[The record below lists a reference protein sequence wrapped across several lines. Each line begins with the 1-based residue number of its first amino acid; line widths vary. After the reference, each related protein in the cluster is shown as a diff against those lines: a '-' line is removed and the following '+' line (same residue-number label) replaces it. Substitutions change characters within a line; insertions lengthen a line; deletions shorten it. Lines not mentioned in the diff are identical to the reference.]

1 MVNTENRIQFNF
13 SYYALKL
20 LGKNLYSNSWSA
32 ISELV
37 ANGLDAQATSVKLF
51 INMID
56 KEHSTIEILDNG
68 LGMSYDD
75 LANKYVFMGKNKRDN
90 LPEEL
95 KNSVM
100 GRKGIGKLAALFL
113 SKKYFIITKTIESGE
128 TSWYLDS
135 KNADDS
141 SIPTLERCAIEDANI
156 ETADI
161 WNTYKS
167 GTLIKLTDVDL
178 TGIGYYKLEG
188 LKARLANFF
197 LTDSLES
204 SIEICVLNEKT
215 DSIHFETVQKSI
227 AFKNMYLFFSDNDCD
242 LINKTSKTVFV
253 GKTKYPEL
261 AKKHR
266 NVKILTEEEF
276 PKIKG
281 ESFFTTK
288 DGNTRIK
295 VPYELTGWIGL
306 HTSIDNKSAHLND
319 KRYLKNDVFNPNNL
333 RLYVRKKLAV
343 ENFLDILKNTQAFSN
358 YIEGEISF
366 DILDDD
372 RFEDIATTNRQ
383 SLVTDDERVKLLIE
397 ILNPI
402 VGKMIRERVKLG
414 QEVKQ
419 EEEAIESEI
428 ERQREEQ
435 ERLQEEA
442 RLEAERQAAK
452 EKKAKE
458 EAEQEKAE
466 EKARRQK
473 AEEDAKNAKEA
484 QEAAENANKKAQKT
498 IEQINSEN
506 VFLRKTTNAD
516 TDALLTTFHSV
527 LNDSE
532 SINEVINLYT
542 PPTLSNINDLVDGVK
557 EANQKIYTI
566 AKMATLKNFSDKTEP
581 INGDFITFLKFYL
594 KEISSY
600 KFNKKISFIDN
611 LDETYKLNKEFIPI
625 EIILMMDNIV
635 SNSKKA
641 KATTLELK
649 TLKKGNNIII
659 EIIDSGNGLMPEADE
674 NLLFEKGKSYT
685 NGSGLGLYQ
694 VKKAIEKIGGSIQY
708 KRTEKGFCLEVLFK
722 CN

>member
-1 MVNTENRIQFNF
+1 MTNTENSIQFNF

-20 LGKNLYSNSWSA
+20 LGKNLYSNPWSA

-51 INMID
+51 INMSQ

-68 LGMSYDD
+68 SGMSYED
-75 LANKYVFMGKNKRDN
+75 LANKYVFMGKNKRDD
-90 LPEEL
+90 LPNEL
-95 KNSVM
+95 KNTVM

-113 SKKYFIITKTIESGE
+113 SKKYYIITKTNNKEES
-128 TSWYLDS
+128 SWYLDS

-141 SIPTLERCAIEDANI
+141 SIPTLEKCSTNDANI
-156 ETADI
+156 ETIDI
-161 WNTYKS
+161 WSTYKS

-197 LTDSLES
+197 LTDSLRS
-204 SIEICVLNEKT
+204 SIEICVLNNET
-215 DSIHFETVQKSI
+215 DKIHFEPVKKDI
-227 AFKNMYLFFSDNDCD
+227 AFKNMYLLFADNNSSA
-242 LINKTSKTVFV
+242 IEEIGKTVVV
-253 GKTKYPEL
+253 GNAKYPEVSD
-261 AKKHR
+261 KPRK
-266 NVKILTEEEF
+266 VKLLTEKEF
-276 PKIKG
+276 PNIKG
-281 ESFFTTK
+281 KKALIIKNGTTA
-288 DGNTRIK
+288 NIE
-295 VPYELTGWIGL
+295 YEMTGWIGM
-306 HTSIDNKSAHLND
+306 HTSIKEIHANLND
-319 KRYLKNDVFNPNNL
+319 KRYLKNEVFNPNQL

-402 VGKMIRERVKLG
+402 IGKMIRERVKLG

-419 EEEAIESEI
+419 EEDAIEAEI
-428 ERQREEQ
+428 DRQREEK
-435 ERLQEEA
+435 ER
-442 RLEAERQAAK
+442 
-452 EKKAKE
+452 
-458 EAEQEKAE
+458 EQEKARQKAE
-466 EKARRQK
+466 KEAKEERKEKEKEKARRQK
-473 AEEDAKNAKEA
+473 AE
-484 QEAAENANKKAQKT
+484 KT
-498 IEQINSEN
+498 LEQTNSEN
-506 VFLRKTTNAD
+506 VFLRKTTNVD
-516 TDALLTTFHSV
+516 IDALLTTFHSV

-532 SINEVINLYT
+532 AITEVINLYT

-566 AKMATLKNFSDKTEP
+566 SKMATLKNFSDKKEP

-594 KEISSY
+594 KELSSY
-600 KFNKKISFIDN
+600 KYNKNIQFIDN
-611 LDETYKLNKEFIPI
+611 LDDKYKLNKEFIPI

-641 KATTLELK
+641 KAKSLELK
-649 TLKKGNNIII
+649 TMKKENFIFINIQ
-659 EIIDSGNGLMPEADE
+659 DNGKGLNPDADE
-674 NLLFEKGKSYT
+674 TLLFEKGKSYT

-694 VKKAIEKIGGSIQY
+694 VRNAIEKLGGNVKY
-708 KRTEKGFCLEVLFK
+708 KKTDVGFCLEVMFK

>member
-1 MVNTENRIQFNF
+1 MANTENSIEFNF

-37 ANGLDAQATSVKLF
+37 ANGLDAQASSVKLF
-51 INMID
+51 INMSD

-68 LGMSYDD
+68 SGMSYDD
-75 LANKYVFMGKNKRDN
+75 LANKYVFMGKNKRDD
-90 LPEEL
+90 LPDDL

-113 SKKYFIITKTIESGE
+113 SKKYFIITKTTENDE

-141 SIPTLERCAIEDANI
+141 SIPRLERCIVEDANI
-156 ETADI
+156 ETLDI
-161 WNTYKS
+161 WNAYKS

-178 TGIGYYKLEG
+178 TGIGYSKLEG

-197 LTDSLES
+197 LTDSLRS
-204 SIEICVLNEKT
+204 SIEICVFNNQT
-215 DSIHFETVQKSI
+215 DKIHFEPVKKDI
-227 AFKNMYLFFSDNDCD
+227 AFKNMYLLFADNNSSA
-242 LINKTSKTVFV
+242 IKEIGKTVVV
-253 GKTKYPEL
+253 GN
-261 AKKHR
+261 AKFSEVSDKPR
-266 NVKILTEEEF
+266 EVKLLTEKEF
-276 PKIKG
+276 PNIKG
-281 ESFFTTK
+281 KKALILKNGSVMDIE
-288 DGNTRIK
+288 
-295 VPYELTGWIGL
+295 YEMTGWIGV
-306 HTSIDNKSAHLND
+306 HTSIKNIHAKLND
-319 KRYLKNDVFNPNNL
+319 KRYLKNEVFNPNQL

-383 SLVTDDERVKLLIE
+383 SLVTDDERVKLLID
-397 ILNPI
+397 ILKPI
-402 VGKMIRERVKLG
+402 INKMISERVKLG
-414 QEVKQ
+414 QEVKK
-419 EEEAIESEI
+419 EDDAIDAEI
-428 ERQREEQ
+428 KRK
-435 ERLQEEA
+435 QEEA
-442 RLEAERQAAK
+442 KR
-452 EKKAKE
+452 
-458 EAEQEKAE
+458 KAE
-466 EKARRQK
+466 EKAEQEKQAKEK
-473 AEEDAKNAKEA
+473 AEKEKKI
-484 QEAAENANKKAQKT
+484 EEEKRKELEIKHKKAQKT
-498 IEQINSEN
+498 LEQINSEN
-506 VFLRKTTNAD
+506 IFLRKTTNAD
-516 TDALLTTFHSV
+516 MDALLTTFHSV

-532 SINEVINLYT
+532 AISEVINYYT
-542 PPTLSNINDLVDGVK
+542 PPTLSNINDLIDGVK

-566 AKMATLKNFSDKTEP
+566 SKMATLKNFSDKTEP

-611 LDETYKLNKEFIPI
+611 LDETYKLSKEFIPI

-641 KATTLELK
+641 RAKTLELK
-649 TLKKGNNIII
+649 TIKKGNNILI
-659 EIIDSGNGLMPEADE
+659 EICDSGDGLSPDADV

-694 VKKAIEKIGGSIQY
+694 VKKAIEKIGGEIRY
-708 KRTEKGFCLEVLFK
+708 KKTEIGFCLEVLFK

>member
-1 MVNTENRIQFNF
+1 MPNTQNSIQFNF

-20 LGKNLYSNSWSA
+20 LGKNLYSNPWSA

-37 ANGLDAQATSVKLF
+37 ANGLDAQATSIKLF
-51 INMID
+51 INMVD

-68 LGMSYDD
+68 SGMSYDD

-90 LPEEL
+90 LPDEL

-113 SKKYFIITKTIESGE
+113 SKKYFIITKTAENSE

-141 SIPTLERCAIEDANI
+141 SIPTLERCKIEDANI
-156 ETADI
+156 ETIDI
-161 WNTYKS
+161 WNMYKS

-197 LTDSLES
+197 LTDSLRG
-204 SIEICVLNEKT
+204 SIEVCVLTTNA
-215 DSIHFETVQKSI
+215 DRIHFEPVKKEI
-227 AFKNMYLFFSDNDCD
+227 AFKNMYLLFSDNES
-242 LINKTSKTVFV
+242 NASKQIGNTVVV
-253 GKTKYPEL
+253 GKTPYPEV
-261 AKKHR
+261 AEKPRK
-266 NVKILTEEEF
+266 VKLLTESEF
-276 PKIKG
+276 PNIKG
-281 ESFFTTK
+281 ERILTLK
-288 DGNTRIK
+288 DGITQANIK
-295 VPYELTGWIGL
+295 YEMKGWIGL
-306 HTSIDNKSAHLND
+306 HTSIENKYANLND
-319 KRYLKNDVFNPNNL
+319 DRYLKNEVFNPNQL

-414 QEVKQ
+414 QEVKE
-419 EEEAIESEI
+419 EEEAIQEEI
-428 ERQREEQ
+428 DRQRKEQ

-442 RLEAERQAAK
+442 RLEAIQEAEEAK
-452 EKKAKE
+452 EAREKAEKGKKE
-458 EAEQEKAE
+458 AE
-466 EKARRQK
+466 EKAKR
-473 AEEDAKNAKEA
+473 AKEA
-484 QEAAENANKKAQKT
+484 QEIAEKANIKARKT

-506 VFLRKTTNAD
+506 VFLRKTTNVD
-516 TDALLTTFHSV
+516 IDALLTTFHSV

-532 SINEVINLYT
+532 AITEIINLYT
-542 PPTLSNINDLVDGVK
+542 PPTLSNINDLVDGIK

-566 AKMATLKNFSDKTEP
+566 SKMATLKNFSDKKEA

-594 KEISSY
+594 KELGSY
-600 KFNKKISFIDN
+600 KYNKNIKFIDK
-611 LDETYKLNKEFIPI
+611 LDDKYKLNKEFIPI

-641 KATTLELK
+641 KAKSLELK
-649 TLKKGNNIII
+649 TTQKGNTIF
-659 EIIDSGNGLMPEADE
+659 IDIQDTGKGLNPEADE
-674 NLLFEKGKSYT
+674 TLLFEKGKSYT

-694 VKKAIEKIGGSIQY
+694 VKKVIEKLGGNVEY
-708 KRTEKGFCLEVLFK
+708 KKTDIGFCLEVVFK

>member
-1 MVNTENRIQFNF
+1 MQNTENSIQFNF

-20 LGKNLYSNSWSA
+20 LGKNLYSNPWSA

-51 INMID
+51 INMSQ

-68 LGMSYDD
+68 SGMSYED
-75 LANKYVFMGKNKRDN
+75 LANKYVFMGKNKRDD
-90 LPEEL
+90 LPNEL
-95 KNSVM
+95 KNTVM

-113 SKKYFIITKTIESGE
+113 SKKYYIITKTNNKEES
-128 TSWYLDS
+128 SWYLDS

-141 SIPTLERCAIEDANI
+141 SIPTLEKCSTNDANI
-156 ETADI
+156 ETIDV
-161 WNTYKS
+161 WSTYKS

-197 LTDSLES
+197 LTDSLRS
-204 SIEICVLNEKT
+204 SIEICVLNNET
-215 DSIHFETVQKSI
+215 DKIHFEPVKKDI
-227 AFKNMYLFFSDNDCD
+227 AFKNMYMLFSDDKSD
-242 LINKTSKTVFV
+242 VKKQIASTVVV
-253 GKTKYPEL
+253 GKTSYPEV
-261 AKKHR
+261 AEKKR
-266 NVKILTEEEF
+266 KVKVLTEIEF
-276 PKIKG
+276 PNIKG
-281 ESFFTTK
+281 EKELTLK
-288 DGNTRIK
+288 DGITKANVK
-295 VPYELTGWIGL
+295 YEMNGWIGI
-306 HTSIDNKSAHLND
+306 HTSIENKYANLND
-319 KRYLKNDVFNPNNL
+319 ERYLKNEVFNPNQL

-402 VGKMIRERVKLG
+402 IGKMIRERVRLG
-414 QEVKQ
+414 QEVKK
-419 EEEAIESEI
+419 EEDAIEAEI
-428 ERQREEQ
+428 ERQREEK
-435 ERLQEEA
+435 EREQEEA
-442 RLEAERQAAK
+442 RQKAEK
-452 EKKAKE
+452 EAKE
-458 EAEQEKAE
+458 ERKEK
-466 EKARRQK
+466 EKEKERRQK
-473 AEEDAKNAKEA
+473 AE
-484 QEAAENANKKAQKT
+484 KT
-498 IEQINSEN
+498 LEQTNSEN
-506 VFLRKTTNAD
+506 VFLRKTTNVD
-516 TDALLTTFHSV
+516 IDALLTTFHSV

-532 SINEVINLYT
+532 AITEVINLYT

-566 AKMATLKNFSDKTEP
+566 SKMATLKNFSDKKEP

-594 KEISSY
+594 KELSSY
-600 KFNKKISFIDN
+600 KYNKNVQFIDN
-611 LDETYKLNKEFIPI
+611 LDDKYKLNKEFIPI

-641 KATTLELK
+641 KAKAIELK
-649 TLKKGNNIII
+649 TIKKGNSIFINIQ
-659 EIIDSGNGLMPEADE
+659 DNGKGLNPEA
-674 NLLFEKGKSYT
+674 NKTLIFEKGKSYT

-694 VKKAIEKIGGSIQY
+694 VKNAIKKLGGNVEY
-708 KRTEKGFCLEVLFK
+708 KETEIGFCLEVIFI

>member
-1 MVNTENRIQFNF
+1 MANTEHSIEFNF

-68 LGMSYDD
+68 SGMNYDD
-75 LANKYVFMGKNKRDN
+75 LANKYVFMGKNKRDD
-90 LPEEL
+90 LPDDL

-113 SKKYFIITKTIESGE
+113 SKKYFIITKTTENDE

-141 SIPTLERCAIEDANI
+141 SIPRLERCIVEDANI
-156 ETADI
+156 ETLDI
-161 WNTYKS
+161 WNAYKS

-178 TGIGYYKLEG
+178 TGIGYSKLEG

-197 LTDSLES
+197 LTDSLRS
-204 SIEICVLNEKT
+204 SIEICVFNNQT
-215 DSIHFETVQKSI
+215 DKIHFEPVKKDI
-227 AFKNMYLFFSDNDCD
+227 AFKNMYLLFADNNSSA
-242 LINKTSKTVFV
+242 IKEIGKTVVV
-253 GKTKYPEL
+253 GN
-261 AKKHR
+261 AKFSEVSDKPR
-266 NVKILTEEEF
+266 EVKLLTEKEF
-276 PKIKG
+276 PNIKG
-281 ESFFTTK
+281 KKALILKNGSVMDIE
-288 DGNTRIK
+288 
-295 VPYELTGWIGL
+295 YEMTGWIGV
-306 HTSIDNKSAHLND
+306 HTSIKNIHAKLND
-319 KRYLKNDVFNPNNL
+319 KRYLKNEVFNPNQL

-383 SLVTDDERVKLLIE
+383 SLVTDDERVKLLID
-397 ILNPI
+397 ILKPI
-402 VGKMIRERVKLG
+402 INKMISERVKLG
-414 QEVKQ
+414 QEVKK
-419 EEEAIESEI
+419 EDDAIDAEI
-428 ERQREEQ
+428 KRK
-435 ERLQEEA
+435 QEEA
-442 RLEAERQAAK
+442 KR
-452 EKKAKE
+452 
-458 EAEQEKAE
+458 KAE
-466 EKARRQK
+466 EKAEQEKQAKEK
-473 AEEDAKNAKEA
+473 AEKEKKI
-484 QEAAENANKKAQKT
+484 EEEKRKELEIKHKKAQKT
-498 IEQINSEN
+498 LEQINSEN
-506 VFLRKTTNAD
+506 IFLRKTTNAD
-516 TDALLTTFHSV
+516 MDALLTTFHSV

-532 SINEVINLYT
+532 AISEVINYYT
-542 PPTLSNINDLVDGVK
+542 PPTLSNINDLIDGVK

-566 AKMATLKNFSDKTEP
+566 SKMATLKNFSDKTEP

-611 LDETYKLNKEFIPI
+611 LDETYKLSKEFIPI

-641 KATTLELK
+641 RAKTLELK
-649 TLKKGNNIII
+649 TIKKGNNILI
-659 EIIDSGNGLMPEADE
+659 EICDSGDGLSPDADV

-694 VKKAIEKIGGSIQY
+694 VKKAIEKIGGEIRY
-708 KRTEKGFCLEVLFK
+708 KKTEIGFCLEVLFK

>member
-1 MVNTENRIQFNF
+1 MANTENSIQFNF

-51 INMID
+51 INMSQ

-68 LGMSYDD
+68 SGMSYED
-75 LANKYVFMGKNKRDN
+75 LANKYVFMGKNKRDD
-90 LPEEL
+90 LPNEL
-95 KNSVM
+95 KNTVM

-113 SKKYFIITKTIESGE
+113 SKKYYIITKTNNKEES
-128 TSWYLDS
+128 SWYLDS

-141 SIPTLERCAIEDANI
+141 SIPTLEKCSTNEANI
-156 ETADI
+156 ETIDI
-161 WNTYKS
+161 WSTYKS

-197 LTDSLES
+197 LTDSLRS
-204 SIEICVLNEKT
+204 SIEICVLNNET
-215 DSIHFETVQKSI
+215 DKIHFEPVKKDI
-227 AFKNMYLFFSDNDCD
+227 AFKNMYMLFSDDKSD
-242 LINKTSKTVFV
+242 VKKQIASTVVV
-253 GKTKYPEL
+253 GKTSYPKVAE
-261 AKKHR
+261 KKR
-266 NVKILTEEEF
+266 KVKVLTEIEF
-276 PKIKG
+276 PNIKG
-281 ESFFTTK
+281 EKKLTLK
-288 DGNTRIK
+288 DGITKANVK
-295 VPYELTGWIGL
+295 YEMNGWIGI
-306 HTSIDNKSAHLND
+306 HTSIENKYANLND
-319 KRYLKNDVFNPNNL
+319 GRYLKNEVFNPNQL

-402 VGKMIRERVKLG
+402 IGKMIRERVKLG

-419 EEEAIESEI
+419 EEDDFEAEI
-428 ERQREEQ
+428 KRQREEK
-435 ERLQEEA
+435 EREQEEA
-442 RLEAERQAAK
+442 RQKAEK
-452 EKKAKE
+452 EAKE
-458 EAEQEKAE
+458 ERKEK
-466 EKARRQK
+466 EKERARRQK
-473 AEEDAKNAKEA
+473 AE
-484 QEAAENANKKAQKT
+484 KT
-498 IEQINSEN
+498 LEQINSEN
-506 VFLRKTTNAD
+506 VFLRKTTNVD
-516 TDALLTTFHSV
+516 IDALLTTFHSV

-532 SINEVINLYT
+532 AITEVINLYT
-542 PPTLSNINDLVDGVK
+542 PPTISNINDLVDGVK

-566 AKMATLKNFSDKTEP
+566 SKMATLKNFSDKKEP

-594 KEISSY
+594 KELSSY
-600 KFNKKISFIDN
+600 KYNKNVQFIDN
-611 LDETYKLNKEFIPI
+611 LDDKYKLNKEFIPI

-641 KATTLELK
+641 KAKTIELK
-649 TLKKGNNIII
+649 TIKKGNSIFINIQ
-659 EIIDSGNGLMPEADE
+659 DDGKGLNPEADKT
-674 NLLFEKGKSYT
+674 LIFEKGKSYT

-694 VKKAIEKIGGSIQY
+694 VKNAIKKLGGNVEY
-708 KRTEKGFCLEVLFK
+708 KETEIGFCLEVMFI

>member
-1 MVNTENRIQFNF
+1 MANTENSIQFNF

-20 LGKNLYSNSWSA
+20 LGKNLYSNPWSA

-51 INMID
+51 IDMTD
-56 KEHSTIEILDNG
+56 KEHSTIEIIDNG
-68 LGMSYDD
+68 TGMSYAD
-75 LANKYVFMGKNKRDN
+75 LANKYVFMGKNKRDG
-90 LPEEL
+90 LPENL

-113 SKKYFIITKTIESGE
+113 SKKYYIITKTSENDES
-128 TSWYLDS
+128 SWFLDS

-141 SIPTLERCAIEDANI
+141 SIPTLEKCSTNDADI
-156 ETADI
+156 ETIDI
-161 WNTYKS
+161 WSTYKS

-197 LTDSLES
+197 LTDSLRS
-204 SIEICVLNEKT
+204 SIEICVLNNET
-215 DSIHFETVQKSI
+215 DKIHFEPVKKDI
-227 AFKNMYLFFSDNDCD
+227 AFKNMYMLFSDDKSD
-242 LINKTSKTVFV
+242 VKKQIASTVVV
-253 GKTKYPEL
+253 GKTSYPEV
-261 AKKHR
+261 AEKKR
-266 NVKILTEEEF
+266 KVKVLTEIEF
-276 PKIKG
+276 PNIKG
-281 ESFFTTK
+281 EKELALK
-288 DGNTRIK
+288 DGITKTNVK
-295 VPYELTGWIGL
+295 YEMNGWIGI
-306 HTSIDNKSAHLND
+306 HTSIENKYANLND
-319 KRYLKNDVFNPNNL
+319 ERYLKNEVFNPNQL

-402 VGKMIRERVKLG
+402 IGKMIRERVKLG

-419 EEEAIESEI
+419 EEDAIVAEI
-428 ERQREEQ
+428 ERQREEK
-435 ERLQEEA
+435 EREQEEA
-442 RLEAERQAAK
+442 RQKAEK
-452 EKKAKE
+452 EAKE
-458 EAEQEKAE
+458 ERKEKE
-466 EKARRQK
+466 KEKARRQK
-473 AEEDAKNAKEA
+473 AE
-484 QEAAENANKKAQKT
+484 KT
-498 IEQINSEN
+498 LEQTNSEN
-506 VFLRKTTNAD
+506 VFLRKTTNVD
-516 TDALLTTFHSV
+516 IDALLTTFHSV

-532 SINEVINLYT
+532 AITEVINSYT

-566 AKMATLKNFSDKTEP
+566 SKMATLKNFSDKKEP

-594 KEISSY
+594 KELSSY
-600 KFNKKISFIDN
+600 KYNKNVQFIDN
-611 LDETYKLNKEFIPI
+611 LDDKYKLNKEFIPI

-641 KATTLELK
+641 KAKMIELK
-649 TLKKGNNIII
+649 TIKKGNSIFINIQ
-659 EIIDSGNGLMPEADE
+659 DNGKGLNPDADKT
-674 NLLFEKGKSYT
+674 LIFEKGKSYT

-694 VKKAIEKIGGSIQY
+694 VKNAIKKLGGYVEY
-708 KRTEKGFCLEVLFK
+708 KETDVGFCLEVMFK

>member
-1 MVNTENRIQFNF
+1 MANTENSIQFNF

-20 LGKNLYSNSWSA
+20 LGKNLYSNPWSA

-37 ANGLDAQATSVKLF
+37 ANGLDAQATTVKLF
-51 INMID
+51 INMSN
-56 KEHSTIEILDNG
+56 KEHSTIEIIDNG
-68 LGMSYDD
+68 SGMSYDD

-90 LPEEL
+90 LPEQL
-95 KNSVM
+95 KNTVM

-113 SKKYFIITKTIESGE
+113 SKKYYIITKTIENGE
-128 TSWYLDS
+128 TSWFLDS

-141 SIPTLERCAIEDANI
+141 SIPTLEKCSTNDANI
-156 ETADI
+156 ETIDV

-197 LTDSLES
+197 LTDSLRS
-204 SIEICVLNEKT
+204 SIEICVLNNKT
-215 DSIHFETVQKSI
+215 DKIHFEPVKKDI
-227 AFKNMYLFFSDNDCD
+227 AFKNMYLLFADNNSSA
-242 LINKTSKTVFV
+242 IEEIGKTVVV
-253 GKTKYPEL
+253 GNAKYPDVSD
-261 AKKHR
+261 KPRK
-266 NVKILTEEEF
+266 VKLLTEKEF
-276 PKIKG
+276 PNIKG
-281 ESFFTTK
+281 EKALTIKNGTTS
-288 DGNTRIK
+288 NIE
-295 VPYELTGWIGL
+295 YEMTGWIGM
-306 HTSIDNKSAHLND
+306 HTSIKEIHANLND
-319 KRYLKNDVFNPNNL
+319 KRYIKNEVFNPNQL

-383 SLVTDDERVKLLIE
+383 SLVTDDERVKLLVE

-402 VGKMIRERVKLG
+402 IGKMIRERVKLG

-419 EEEAIESEI
+419 EEDTIEAEI

-435 ERLQEEA
+435 ER
-442 RLEAERQAAK
+442 
-452 EKKAKE
+452 
-458 EAEQEKAE
+458 EQEKARQKAE
-466 EKARRQK
+466 NEARKERKEKEKEKERRQK
-473 AEEDAKNAKEA
+473 AE
-484 QEAAENANKKAQKT
+484 KT
-498 IEQINSEN
+498 LEQINSEN
-506 VFLRKTTNAD
+506 VFLRKTTNVD
-516 TDALLTTFHSV
+516 IDALLTTFHSV

-532 SINEVINLYT
+532 AITEVINSYT
-542 PPTLSNINDLVDGVK
+542 PPTLSNINDLIDGVK

-566 AKMATLKNFSDKTEP
+566 SKMATLKNFSDKKEP
-581 INGDFITFLKFYL
+581 INGDIITFLKFYL
-594 KEISSY
+594 KELSSY
-600 KFNKKISFIDN
+600 KYNKNMQFIDN
-611 LDETYKLNKEFIPI
+611 LDDKYKLNKEFIPI

-641 KATTLELK
+641 KANAIELK
-649 TLKKGNNIII
+649 TVKKGNSIFINIQ
-659 EIIDSGNGLMPEADE
+659 DNGKGLNLDADKT
-674 NLLFEKGKSYT
+674 LIFEKGKSYT

-694 VKKAIEKIGGSIQY
+694 VKNAIKKLGGNVEY
-708 KRTEKGFCLEVLFK
+708 KETDIGFCLEVMFI